1 MHILCFDYGTKYIGV
16 AEAVDQTTAAKS
28 LDPLIV
34 GRGSNPIRKIVKLV
48 KDTKPDLL
56 LFGNP
61 TGLDNKPTQIS
72 IIVADAADKISKECN
87 VDYKLWNE
95 TYTSKQAS
103 DKRNAKDR
111 RIHSEAARI
120 ILQEYLDFLTTGI

>member
-16 AEAVDQTTAAKS
+16 AEAVDQTTAAKT
-28 LDPLIV
+28 LEPLVV
-34 GRGSNPIRKIVKLV
+34 GRGSNPIRKIIKVVKE
-48 KDTKPDLL
+48 TKPDLL
-56 LFGNP
+56 IFGNP
-61 TGLDNKPTQIS
+61 TGLDNKPTKIS
-72 IIVADAADKISKECN
+72 IHVKEAAEEISRECN
-87 VDYKLWNE
+87 ISYKLWNE

-103 DKRNAKDR
+103 EKRKAKDR